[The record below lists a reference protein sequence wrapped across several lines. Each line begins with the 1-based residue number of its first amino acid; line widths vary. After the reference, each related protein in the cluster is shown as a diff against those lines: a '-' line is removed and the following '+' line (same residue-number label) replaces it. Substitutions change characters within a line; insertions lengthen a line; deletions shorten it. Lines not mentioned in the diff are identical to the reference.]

1 MLSTTYEDT
10 PVIRTDYSNPA
21 RWDEMC
27 RVATTPNEEECA
39 AYVEF
44 LEDRAYRDLTLEQV
58 LDLIPEG
65 FRHRMLIVADG
76 ITMNSAEF
84 PLLCID
90 LETDTFGRVLR
101 VIAAELHS
109 IENNI
114 SIVNMFFGEFIDAA
128 DNDGVFR
135 GF

>member
-27 RVATTPNEEECA
+27 RVATTPNEEDCA

-44 LEDRAYRDLTLEQV
+44 LEDRAYRDLTLDQV
-58 LDLIPEG
+58 LDLVPDSFG
-65 FRHRMLIVADG
+65 HRMLIVADAT
-76 ITMNSAEF
+76 TMSLTEF
-84 PLLCID
+84 PLLCVD
-90 LETDTFGRVLR
+90 LETETYGRALR

-114 SIVNMFFGEFIDAA
+114 SIVNMDFIEFIDAA
-128 DNDGVFR
+128 HSDGIFR

>member
-1 MLSTTYEDT
+1 MLNTTYEDT
-10 PVIRTDYSNPA
+10 PVFRTDYSNPV
-21 RWDEMC
+21 RWNQMC
-27 RVATTPNEEECA
+27 RVVTTPNQQECA

-58 LDLIPEG
+58 LDLVPDN
-65 FRHRMLIVADG
+65 FQHRMLIVADTA
-76 ITMNSAEF
+76 TMESPEL
-84 PLLCID
+84 PLLCVD
-90 LETDTFGRVLR
+90 LETETHGRALR

-114 SIVNMFFGEFIDAA
+114 SVVNMYFSEFIDAA
-128 DNDGVFR
+128 DSDGIFR

>member
-10 PVIRTDYSNPA
+10 PVIRTDYSDPA

-44 LEDRAYRDLTLEQV
+44 LEDRTYRDLTLEQV
-58 LDLIPEG
+58 LDLVPDS
-65 FRHRMLIVADG
+65 FRHRMLIVADAT
-76 ITMNSAEF
+76 TMNSTEL
-84 PLLCID
+84 PLLCVD
-90 LETDTFGRVLR
+90 LETDTYGRALR

-114 SIVNMFFGEFIDAA
+114 SIVNMYFSEFIDAA
-128 DNDGVFR
+128 HSDGIFR